1 MDEEKKKRKFVWL
14 ELSVIAVFMINAIIA
29 N

>member
-1 MDEEKKKRKFVWL
+1 MDEEKKKREFVWL
-14 ELSVIAVFMINAIIA
+14 ELSAIAVFMINAIIA